1 MIIRVKAFARFG
13 EVLGKELDLE
23 LDCRS
28 DIDGLLAVLCASRD
42 AHDLIFDESGTIRD
56 YVNILKGGR
65 HIRSLDGV
73 RTALEDGDEV
83 AIFPPVAG
91 G

>member
-23 LDCRS
+23 LDAKS
-28 DIDGLLAVLCASRD
+28 DIDGMLSALCASRD

-56 YVNILKGGR
+56 YVNILKGGL

-83 AIFPPVAG
+83 AIFPPVTG

>member
-1 MIIRVKAFARFG
+1 MIIKVKAFARFG

-23 LDCRS
+23 LDAKS
-28 DIDGLLAVLCASRD
+28 DMEGLLSVLCASRD
-42 AHDLIFDESGTIRD
+42 AYDLIFDESGRIRE

-65 HIRSLDGV
+65 HIRSLDGI
-73 RTALEDGDEV
+73 RTALEDGDEI

>member
-23 LDCRS
+23 LDRRS
-28 DIDGLLAVLCASRD
+28 DIAGLLAVLCASRD

-65 HIRSLDGV
+65 PIQSLDGI

>member
-23 LDCRS
+23 LDAKS
-28 DIDGLLAVLCASRD
+28 DIDGMLSVLCASRD

-56 YVNILKGGR
+56 YVNILKGGL
-65 HIRSLDGV
+65 HIQSLGGV

-83 AIFPPVAG
+83 AIFPPVTG